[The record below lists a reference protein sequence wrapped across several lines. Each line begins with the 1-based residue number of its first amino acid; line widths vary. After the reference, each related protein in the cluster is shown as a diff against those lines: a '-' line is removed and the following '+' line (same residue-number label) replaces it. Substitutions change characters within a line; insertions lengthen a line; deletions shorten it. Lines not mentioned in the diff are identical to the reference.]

1 MVIDPAIET
10 RFRTPDGLA
19 GEIEQAGFTG
29 VTVYG
34 AGGPGW
40 PLR

>member
-10 RFRTPDGLA
+10 HFHTPDGLA

-34 AGGPGW
+34 VEGPGW